1 MCDDVVRRDP
11 YSLLGVP
18 DFSVTSQQIKIW
30 RDSDYL
36 DDEDVIRW
44 YNRYQNER
52 PRNHTKQLL
61 HARRREKVI
70 NKLWK

>member
-1 MCDDVVRRDP
+1 MCDDVVQRDP

-18 DFSVTSQQIKIW
+18 DFFVTSQQIKIW

-44 YNRYQNER
+44 YNRYQ
-52 PRNHTKQLL
+52 K
-61 HARRREKVI
+61 
-70 NKLWK
+70 